1 VEGPADGLKVIVGP
15 GDVVGPFEI
24 DGTREG
30 TLDKPPAPLGRGVV
44 GRGVVGVLVQLPMPT
59 PFPTK
64 PIVEVETRPML
75 EYQWVNSTRFK
86 LTVARLPELHVQV
99 NPPAVF
105 LQVALG
111 SQGLLA
117 HSSLSEHVKPSP
129 V

>member
-1 VEGPADGLKVIVGP
+1 M
-15 GDVVGPFEI
+15 
-24 DGTREG
+24 
-30 TLDKPPAPLGRGVV
+30 
-44 GRGVVGVLVQLPMPT
+44 QLPTPT

-64 PIVEVETRPML
+64 PIVQAETRQKVRITML
-75 EYQWVNSTRFK
+75 ESKQHVSWQCEH
-86 LTVARLPELHVQV
+86 LPELHVQV

-105 LQVALG
+105 LQDALG